1 MEKETEPMYTKKLAE
16 VPSGDSVKK
25 ARGKQTRKAKQK
37 TTKQKRDFTNISK
50 TWILIEV
57 KVQAN
62 ICLPQ
67 YSHLQ
72 ILKFGTAQH
81 LLMHS
86 TITHSKW

>member
-50 TWILIEV
+50 T
-57 KVQAN
+57 
-62 ICLPQ
+62 
-67 YSHLQ
+67 
-72 ILKFGTAQH
+72 
-81 LLMHS
+81 
-86 TITHSKW
+86 